1 MTEVPIL
8 STGNIMLR
16 PIDERDIAPLF
27 TLFSNEAV
35 MRFMDIE
42 RFVNVSEALQLI
54 TFFREKLA
62 AGEGMRWAITLNGHN
77 ELIGTCGFHHI
88 SNVHFKM
95 ELGYDLLP
103 VWWGKGI
110 MLRSIHRLLR
120 YAFEERQFNRIEA
133 VVDPENTHSY
143 KLLNKL
149 NFKQEGLLRQAFC
162 QKGRFV
168 DAYMYSILKHDFNPS
183 LKGI

>member
-8 STGNIMLR
+8 STGNITLR

-54 TFFREKLA
+54 NFFREKLA
-62 AGEGMRWAITLNGHN
+62 KGEGMRWAITLTDHN

-88 SNVHFKM
+88 NNVHQKL
-95 ELGYDLLP
+95 EIGYDLLP
-103 VWWGKGI
+103 AYWGKGI
-110 MLRSIHRLLR
+110 MVSSIHRLLC
-120 YAFEERQFNRIEA
+120 YAFKERKVNRVEA
-133 VVDPENTHSY
+133 IVDPENVYSY
-143 KLLNKL
+143 KLLGKL
-149 NFKQEGLLRQAFC
+149 GFVKEGLLRQAFC

-168 DAYMYSILKHDFNPS
+168 DAYIYSILREDFT
-183 LKGI
+183 I